1 MDDLH
6 INEMK
11 VRCRGFLN
19 KITFMKPIL
28 YRFSINGHRVN
39 PFYKDDLS
47 KQYEMESN
55 QHFFREK
62 LSGKLSFLG
71 ADYKWLDSQD
81 FETEF
86 ILLME
91 ESFDGGISWKQ
102 YFQGSFMKT
111 DCKWDEDNMKCEVTP
126 DVKDDYNAV
135 LAGLDK
141 EYNLIEL
148 APEIESLTIKK
159 RPMIQIYAPGEKTVS
174 NVIGGSYFEQDV
186 TEPVSD
192 EKQLVQKYFFSE
204 AGRKPRLQ
212 VTGGEGYYQGF
223 NGDYYGN
230 YKGTMKQVEG
240 LGVFQYFEKST
251 VYEYEPELVMK
262 RENGYKLFRKAL
274 QGEWLF
280 KQSILRK
287 ESEPHYKDYKD
298 IPSEFKMDMVAG
310 GISPTPLTVYKKDM
324 VVYMRYLTDV
334 EKIRDVN
341 TYPLPDPD
349 IVDNNRNYKRAVGF
363 KIDLFRQG
371 ITTQKEPT
379 QWGRAANGEYFVK
392 PGNNYYPVARTTWN
406 TASYWFYNDGFY
418 TDVFEDDG
426 TKEYI
431 LKDSYPVSSCINVLL
446 QKIAPGITHEATPE
460 FSEFFYGTHNP
471 ITGQKFT
478 LLVTPKTNVLVG
490 EYRTPALKAI
500 TTLREFLDML
510 KNCYRCYW
518 YIEDKKLKIE
528 HIKYF
533 RDGGTYTG
541 VPEVGTDLT
550 VIENVQNK
558 KKWGYSTSNYE
569 FDKADMPERFQFAWM
584 DEVTDSFDGM
594 PIEIQS
600 KYVTPGRIEDITVKS
615 FTTDIDYMLLNPSAI
630 SKDGFAL
637 FSADIIDGAYSLPI
651 IEREIAGNRLKMQN
665 GYISWITLQPNY
677 YIYDLP
683 ASKALVNGNLYRGLP
698 TSRNKKQRVKF
709 PTVQDINT
717 KKLVKTYL
725 GNGQIEKISVN
736 LSSRMNDV
744 TLRYDTE

>member
-1 MDDLH
+1 
-6 INEMK
+6 
-11 VRCRGFLN
+11 
-19 KITFMKPIL
+19 MKPIL

-55 QHFFREK
+55 QQFFREK

-212 VTGGEGYYQGF
+212 VTGGTNIDSMV

-230 YKGTMKQVEG
+230 YKGVMNQVEG
-240 LGVFQYFEKST
+240 SGVFEYFEKST
-251 VYEYEPELVMK
+251 VYEYSPELVMR
-262 RENGYKLFRKAL
+262 RENGYKLYIKGF
-274 QGEWLF
+274 QGVWEF
-280 KQSILRK
+280 KQYINRK
-287 ESEPHYKDYKD
+287 ESEPHYKDYKE
-298 IPSEFKMDMVAG
+298 IPTDFKMEKIAG
-310 GISPTPLTVYKKDM
+310 GISTTPLTVFKKDM
-324 VVYMRYLTDV
+324 VVFMRYLTDV

-341 TYPLPDPD
+341 THPLPEPD
-349 IVDNNRNYKRAVGF
+349 IVENNRNYKRAVGF
-363 KIDLFRQG
+363 KFDLFRQG

-418 TDVFEDDG
+418 TDVFEDEG

-431 LKDSYPVSSCINVLL
+431 LKEIGRASC
-446 QKIAPGITHEATPE
+446 
-460 FSEFFYGTHNP
+460 
-471 ITGQKFT
+471 
-478 LLVTPKTNVLVG
+478 
-490 EYRTPALKAI
+490 
-500 TTLREFLDML
+500 RE
-510 KNCYRCYW
+510 
-518 YIEDKKLKIE
+518 
-528 HIKYF
+528 
-533 RDGGTYTG
+533 
-541 VPEVGTDLT
+541 
-550 VIENVQNK
+550 
-558 KKWGYSTSNYE
+558 
-569 FDKADMPERFQFAWM
+569 
-584 DEVTDSFDGM
+584 
-594 PIEIQS
+594 
-600 KYVTPGRIEDITVKS
+600 
-615 FTTDIDYMLLNPSAI
+615 
-630 SKDGFAL
+630 
-637 FSADIIDGAYSLPI
+637 
-651 IEREIAGNRLKMQN
+651 
-665 GYISWITLQPNY
+665 
-677 YIYDLP
+677 
-683 ASKALVNGNLYRGLP
+683 
-698 TSRNKKQRVKF
+698 RV
-709 PTVQDINT
+709 
-717 KKLVKTYL
+717 
-725 GNGQIEKISVN
+725 
-736 LSSRMNDV
+736 
-744 TLRYDTE
+744 